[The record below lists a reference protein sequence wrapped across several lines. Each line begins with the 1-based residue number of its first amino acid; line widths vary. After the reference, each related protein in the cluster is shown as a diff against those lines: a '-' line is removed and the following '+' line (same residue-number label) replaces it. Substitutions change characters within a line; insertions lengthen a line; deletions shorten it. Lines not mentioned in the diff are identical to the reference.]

1 MKNIF
6 KLSIMALSIMLL
18 SCSGKE
24 ETDNAQLETDISP
37 VIPKIN
43 STVTKILVEDNQV
56 VKEGDVR

>member
-6 KLSIMALSIMLL
+6 KLSIMALSITLL

-37 VIPKIN
+37 VLPKIN
-43 STVTKILVEDNQV
+43 SKIGRAHV
-56 VKEGDVR
+56 